1 MGSALACTTGG
12 APFRDA
18 GVTFGAGVRSF
29 APGLGL
35 LGMSLPGGGL
45 VVSGASA
52 VVCELPPPR
61 SSIIPVSTAAS
72 TSTAAAPIQT
82 VFEFRKDAG
91 AVPPLDVAGRTAA
104 VSAAVCIVAA
114 A

>member
-1 MGSALACTTGG
+1 MGSALACTTGD
-12 APFRDA
+12 AAFRDA
-18 GVTFGAGVRSF
+18 GVVFGAGVRSL

-35 LGMSLPGGGL
+35 LGMSLTAAGL

-61 SSIIPVSTAAS
+61 SSIIAVSTAAS
-72 TSTAAAPIQT
+72 TSTAAAPIQI

-91 AVPPLDVAGRTAA
+91 AGRIAA
-104 VSAAVCIVAA
+104 VGAAVCTVDAA
-114 A
+114 ACCHIT